1 MVNLVHQVA
10 MVPQAKVEVEE
21 VVVIQVDQQELQALV
36 MEHLQEVDQMGE
48 IC

>member
-10 MVPQAKVEVEE
+10 TVPQAKVEE
-21 VVVIQVDQQELQALV
+21 VVVIQVDQQELQVLV